1 MKSQMMGLKH
11 NQSSDGRALTELML
25 AVRLMELMPD
35 LVCASRPLRVRAQT
49 QRSCLLLNSNSK
61 MEQNAA
67 WQPERAFP
75 LSARAP
81 FKKGSFEQEA
91 FPVSSRT
98 PFKKEFFAF
107 VDALNI

>member
-1 MKSQMMGLKH
+1 
-11 NQSSDGRALTELML
+11 
-25 AVRLMELMPD
+25 
-35 LVCASRPLRVRAQT
+35 
-49 QRSCLLLNSNSK
+49 

-81 FKKGSFEQEA
+81 FKKGFFEQGA

-98 PFKKEFFAF
+98 PFKKEFFEQGAF
-107 VDALNI
+107 PVSARTPFKKEFFAFAPEGGFYVKFMYSLTSDGMHKSD

>member
-1 MKSQMMGLKH
+1 
-11 NQSSDGRALTELML
+11 ML

-61 MEQNAA
+61 MKQNAA

-75 LSARAP
+75 LSARTP
-81 FKKGSFEQEA
+81 FKKEFFEQGA
-91 FPVSSRT
+91 FPVSART

-107 VDALNI
+107 APEGGFYVKFMYSLTSDGMHKSD